1 MDQLLGRQAG
11 RIFNNEAWG
20 CRRGWKVSGTDCVG
34 DRKLLDPKSGLGAI
48 GTRCFALHRL
58 HKLPA
63 ACPLSPSPFDLSLF
77 TVSGG

>member
-20 CRRGWKVSGTDCVG
+20 CHRGWKVSGTDCVG

-48 GTRCFALHRL
+48 GTPSGCRPADTLLHTLVPPVR
-58 HKLPA
+58 
-63 ACPLSPSPFDLSLF
+63 
-77 TVSGG
+77 VR